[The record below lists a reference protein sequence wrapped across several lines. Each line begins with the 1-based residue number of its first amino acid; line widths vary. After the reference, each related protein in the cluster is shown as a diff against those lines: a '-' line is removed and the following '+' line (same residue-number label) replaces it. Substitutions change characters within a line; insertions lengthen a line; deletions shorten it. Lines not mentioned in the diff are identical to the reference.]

1 MHDNSSLIIEIYD
14 YLDAS
19 LDENLDY
26 EMSADA
32 CLAIS
37 SALMP
42 YFAKRMS

>member
-19 LDENLDY
+19 VDANLDY
-26 EMSADA
+26 DMSADA

-42 YFAKRMS
+42 YFAKSIS